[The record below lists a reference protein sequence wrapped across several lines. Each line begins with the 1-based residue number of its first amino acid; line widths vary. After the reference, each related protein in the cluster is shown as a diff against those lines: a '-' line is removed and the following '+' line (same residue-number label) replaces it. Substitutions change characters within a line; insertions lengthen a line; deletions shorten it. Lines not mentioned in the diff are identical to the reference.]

1 MSMNNIQD
9 KLNSFATQSGAV
21 PEKDVFIEN
30 LHNRMEKRE
39 KYQQGLLTS
48 LAGIIVFVLCGT
60 GLFIN
65 TGGIESIEDQMDFLF
80 FAEYDV
86 ESIDGNWMMD
96 EEFFYE
102 AATYL
107 VSEEDL
113 ISTGWSIVKTLDEL
127 NLINNF
133 KPNSNGG

>member
-9 KLNSFATQSGAV
+9 KLNSFAAQSGAV
-21 PEKDVFIEN
+21 PDKDVFIEN

-48 LAGIIVFVLCGT
+48 LTGIIVFVLCGT

-80 FAEYDV
+80 
-86 ESIDGNWMMD
+86 
-96 EEFFYE
+96 
-102 AATYL
+102 L
-107 VSEEDL
+107 RL
-113 ISTGWSIVKTLDEL
+113 
-127 NLINNF
+127 
-133 KPNSNGG
+133 